1 MTSEGQSSTNTINN
15 TPANNTLDGSTLI
28 NPSSTADLDDDFGD
42 MDMNDE
48 MYHALENMEANA
60 LRNGNNNDDFDEFM
74 DDDWDDDWDPDLLES
89 VLPPTIPSSNT
100 PTPNTTSNS
109 NNDDNSHS
117 IYKRRAAIDFDDP
130 EEGPSTLSQT
140 SPEKKRQ
147 KIKSVRADQLEDLM
161 WGDDDDEDVM
171 ALDDSATG
179 QKDEIQVVEDNKDER
194 WSLDKLNTILKK
206 MEKDEPVGPLPDTV
220 IINGT
225 IKKLG
230 QLRVTTTQ
238 GFYLVGYLRNPMN
251 ENDDRLRIL
260 FRNKV
265 NRKDGCIFYVI

>member
-15 TPANNTLDGSTLI
+15 TSASSALDGSTLI
-28 NPSSTADLDDDFGD
+28 NTSSTDLDDDFGD

-60 LRNGNNNDDFDEFM
+60 LRNGNNSDDFDEFM
-74 DDDWDDDWDPDLLES
+74 DDDWDPDLLES
-89 VLPPTIPSSNT
+89 VLPPTIPSSNSNN
-100 PTPNTTSNS
+100 NTTS
-109 NNDDNSHS
+109 HT
-117 IYKRRAAIDFDDP
+117 IYKRRAVIDSDDP

-140 SPEKKRQ
+140 PPEKKRQ

-161 WGDDDDEDVM
+161 WGEDEDENVM
-171 ALDDSATG
+171 ELDNSATN

-206 MEKDEPVGPLPDTV
+206 MEKDEPVGSLPDTV

-225 IKKLG
+225 IKRLG

-265 NRKDGCIFYVI
+265 YRKDGCIFYVI